1 MKQFMTKYA
10 GKIKGVLS
18 GFDRLVFRG
27 TLRSLCYV
35 GGLEAYLRHVDVLLK
50 DFGRHVEEVSSQVKA
65 AALMWASESGRPMK
79 YLASSQVSKE
89 DTARAIAQRDGIEEG
104 PVCALTCVEPCTT
117 FDVFRDR
124 EKKRLRLVVRVR
136 KCLFVYHYFIHP
148 VVGWGYVRLQTWFP
162 FHLQV
167 GLNGRTWLGRQMDA
181 AGLAYLQSD
190 NCFPWVADFS
200 RAQALLD
207 EQLAVNWPDLL
218 EAFADQIF
226 PVRESLFARHR
237 VSYYWSV
244 FQSEWA
250 TDVVF
255 REPEALRTLYPRWVQ
270 HGLTNLHSVDT
281 MRFLGRTVS
290 VQNGRVP
297 VRFAG
302 EVVNDVKR
310 REEGIRLKHRMD
322 RNSIKLYDKAYT
334 SRGSVVRVETT
345 LNDASPFRVFR
356 AKEGAPEEEK
366 TWQTLRAGV
375 ADLARRAQVSQA
387 ANARFLGALAQVEDG
402 AALGHL
408 LDRVQRPVVRKHRRT
423 RALHP
428 FESPDA
434 DLLNAFSHGKFLING
449 FRNHDLQALLF
460 PDAPRDAAQARR
472 RSAQVSRALSRLRA
486 HGLIKKVPHEYRYH
500 LTASGR
506 TLAAAVLA
514 AKAASVSALVDK
526 AA

>member
-35 GGLEAYLRHVDVLLK
+35 GGLEAYLGHVSVLLK

-65 AALMWASESGRPMK
+65 AALSWANESGRPVQ
-79 YLASSQVSKE
+79 YLASSRVSKE
-89 DTARAIAQRDGIEEG
+89 EVARATAQRDGILEG

-181 AGLAYLQSD
+181 AGLGYVQSD
-190 NCFPWVADFS
+190 NCFPWVADFA

-207 EQLAVNWPDLL
+207 EQLTVNWPDLL
-218 EAFADQIF
+218 NGFADQIF
-226 PVRESLFARHR
+226 PVRESVFARHR

-255 REPEALRTLYPRWVQ
+255 REPETLRVLYPRWVH

-290 VQNGRVP
+290 IQNGRVP

-310 REEGIRLKHRMD
+310 REEGVRLKHRMD
-322 RNSIKLYDKAYT
+322 KNSIKLYDKAYT
-334 SRGSVVRVETT
+334 SRGSVVRIETT

-356 AKEGAPEEEK
+356 AKEGAPEQEK

-408 LDRVQRPVVRKHRRT
+408 LDRVQRPVIRNHRRT

-434 DLLNAFSHGKFLING
+434 DLLSAFSHGKFLING

-460 PDAPRDAAQARR
+460 SDAPRDAAQARR
-472 RSAQVSRALSRLRA
+472 RSAQVSRALIRLRA

-514 AKAASVSALVDK
+514 AKAASVSALVGK

>member
-1 MKQFMTKYA
+1 M
-10 GKIKGVLS
+10 
-18 GFDRLVFRG
+18 
-27 TLRSLCYV
+27 
-35 GGLEAYLRHVDVLLK
+35 YLQHVSVLLK

-65 AALMWASESGRPMK
+65 AALSWASESGRPIQ

-89 DTARAIAQRDGIEEG
+89 DMARAIAQRDGVSEG
-104 PVCALTCVEPCTT
+104 PVCVLTCVEPCRT
-117 FDVFRDR
+117 FDICRNR
-124 EKKRLRLVVRVR
+124 ETKQLDLVVRPR

-148 VVGWGYVRLQTWFP
+148 ELGWGYVRLQTWFP
-162 FHLQV
+162 FHVQV
-167 GLNGRTWLGRQMDA
+167 GLNGRTWLARQMDT
-181 AGLAYLQSD
+181 AGLGYLKSD

-207 EQLAVNWPDLL
+207 EQLTVNWSGLL
-218 EAFADQIF
+218 DGFADQIF
-226 PVRESLFARHR
+226 PVRESIFARHR

-255 REPEALRTLYPRWVQ
+255 ADRDTLRVLYPRWVH
-270 HGLTNLHSVDT
+270 HGLTTLHSVDT

-302 EVVNDVKR
+302 EVVSDVKR
-310 REEGIRLKHRMD
+310 REEGVRLKHRMD
-322 RNSIKLYDKAYT
+322 KNSVKLYDKAYT

-345 LNDASPFRVFR
+345 LNDSSPFRVFR
-356 AKEGAPEEEK
+356 AKEGAPEEQK

-387 ANARFLGALAQVEDG
+387 ANARYLGALTQVDDG
-402 AALGHL
+402 TALGRL
-408 LDRVQRPVVRKHRRT
+408 LERVQRPITRHGRRT

-428 FESPDA
+428 FENPDA
-434 DLLNAFSHGKFLING
+434 ALLNAVSHGQFLLNG
-449 FRNHDLQALLF
+449 FRNHDLQTLLF
-460 PDAPRDAAQARR
+460 LGVPRDAAEARH
-472 RSAQVSRALSRLRA
+472 RSAQVSRALARLRA

-506 TLAAAVLA
+506 TLAAAISA